1 MSCQS
6 TAVCLFSISSFL
18 LLFFSLFLA
27 FTQCSY
33 VIISKFTRLKK
44 PPGSLPMEPI
54 NTEEGSKLPSQ
65 LLELFSEVGLAFH
78 V

>member
-6 TAVCLFSISSFL
+6 TAVCLL
-18 LLFFSLFLA
+18 AAVFSLFLA
-27 FTQCSY
+27 FIHCSY
-33 VIISKFTRLKK
+33 LIILKFTRLKK
-44 PPGSLPMEPI
+44 PPGSLPMDPL

-65 LLELFSEVGLAFH
+65 LLELCSEVGLAFH